1 MLVINTIFNITVPL
15 VNISIRF
22 TYIKY
27 QNLLLL
33 EYLSRDNYY
42 LQTLLSSKVLFV
54 QHLTELN
61 YL

>member
-61 YL
+61 YV